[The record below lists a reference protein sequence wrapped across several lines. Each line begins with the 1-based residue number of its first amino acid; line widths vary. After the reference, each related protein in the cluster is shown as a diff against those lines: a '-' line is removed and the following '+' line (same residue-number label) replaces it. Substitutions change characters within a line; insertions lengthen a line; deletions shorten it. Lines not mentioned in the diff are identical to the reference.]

1 MKVHI
6 LYDGIIWMQGRAELR
21 TLYIFADKAIQCEKI
36 CGICQETKDQ
46 VWRVSRAGKTN
57 IYTFVSDRYVRGWT
71 CLPLFFVLL
80 KDILKIRLIET

>member
-1 MKVHI
+1 MDAR
-6 LYDGIIWMQGRAELR
+6 LGRAQNPV
-21 TLYIFADKAIQCEKI
+21 YICRYAIQCEKI